1 MTDGDFDATARL
13 WLQEGPSQLA
23 DRVLAAALDEIHVTR
38 QRHVWGP
45 ARRIPPM
52 VNLVRL
58 AALAAVLVVAVAGF
72 TYFSPGKGG
81 FGGTGVA
88 PLPSPRG
95 ALLVGDPV
103 PLEPGTYV
111 TADPFLVRAYLTV
124 PPGWDGKLGG
134 PYAAYLSR
142 LYGPGEVMIF
152 IFDNVYVDPCDYG
165 KGLLNPKPGPTV
177 DDLVAALTAMPGVQ
191 ATASTDATLGGY
203 AAKQLTF
210 TAPDDFA
217 ACTVSPDGYA
227 AVWQLP
233 LGADYAMG
241 PAQHDRIWV
250 LDVDG
255 QRIVVVAPD
264 QPGQT
269 AQDKAEVQGILDSLR
284 FAPKPAASPSAGSN
298 P

>member
-1 MTDGDFDATARL
+1 MTDNDFDRTARL

-23 DRVLAAALDEIHVTR
+23 DRVLETALDEIHVTR
-38 QRHVWGP
+38 QRRVWWP
-45 ARRIPPM
+45 ARRFPPM
-52 VNLVRL
+52 VNVMRL
-58 AALAAVLVVAVAGF
+58 AALAAVLVVAVAGVNLLLPGDGGPGGQLA
-72 TYFSPGKGG
+72 SP
-81 FGGTGVA
+81 A
-88 PLPSPRG
+88 PFPIPRG

-111 TADPFLVRAYLTV
+111 TAGPFLVRAYLTV
-124 PPGWDGKLGG
+124 PPGWDGHLGG

-142 LYGPGEVMIF
+142 GRIAGEVMIF

-227 AVWQLP
+227 AVWRLP

-250 LDVDG
+250 LDVGG

-264 QPGQT
+264 HPGQT
-269 AQDKAEVQGILDSLR
+269 AQDKAEVQGILDSIRL
-284 FAPKPAASPSAGSN
+284 APVD
-298 P
+298 